1 MDGFTY
7 MLPWRDE
14 EGWTMPEVDGYAIQM
29 TPYYLN
35 KELGSE
41 LAS

>member
-14 EGWTMPEVDGYAIQM
+14 AEAWTMPEVDGYAIQM
-29 TPYYLN
+29 IT
-35 KELGSE
+35 
-41 LAS
+41 